1 MRLTFLGTSHGV
13 PAPDRFCTATLLECG
28 GRAYLIDAGAPVAD
42 LLIRY
47 GIPFEKLRAV
57 FLTHLHGDH
66 TAGFTQLYSL
76 SNWYFTKSDWDAFFP
91 EQSGIDAFQS
101 LLLVN
106 HETPNAVRLRLH
118 LTAPGL
124 VFSDEGL
131 RVTAIP
137 TRHLESCDA
146 PSFAYQIE
154 GEGKRLIFTGDLHG
168 PDASDFPAIAEL
180 EQSDAVI
187 CEMAHFGPEAI
198 FPHVKK
204 CPTRHFF
211 FHHVWHDYEKSMA
224 AIHTLDGTLPFP
236 VTAVSDGDSFEL

>member
-1 MRLTFLGTSHGV
+1 MKLTFFGTSHGV

-57 FLTHLHGDH
+57 FLTHMHLDH
-66 TAGFTQLYSL
+66 TSGLTQLCSL
-76 SNWYFTKSDWDAFFP
+76 GNWYFTNSSWDIFLPEDEGIEAFRR
-91 EQSGIDAFQS
+91 
-101 LLLVN
+101 LLLAGDKSLD
-106 HETPNAVRLRLH
+106 ETRIRFCR
-118 LTAPGL
+118 TAPGRI
-124 VFSDEGL
+124 FSDEHI

-137 TRHLESCDA
+137 TLHMA
-146 PSFAYQIE
+146 AGFPSFAYQVE

-168 PDASDFPAIAEL
+168 PDASDFPAAAEL
-180 EQSDAVI
+180 EPSDAVI
-187 CEMAHFGPEAI
+187 CEMAHFGPEAV

-211 FHHVWHDYEKSMA
+211 FHHVWHDYESSMA
-224 AIHTLDGTLPFP
+224 AIRALDGTLPFP